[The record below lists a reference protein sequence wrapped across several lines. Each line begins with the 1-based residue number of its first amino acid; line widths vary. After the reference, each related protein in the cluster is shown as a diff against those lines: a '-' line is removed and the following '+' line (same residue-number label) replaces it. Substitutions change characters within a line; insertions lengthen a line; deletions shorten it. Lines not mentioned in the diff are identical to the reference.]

1 MDADFTALLAF
12 VSRVLGE
19 DDVAL
24 DDADTYCRPLFEHPE
39 LVRNVDAAFA
49 APMQRRLQEAGI
61 TAAVLADGCQGRRA
75 HGTNDE
81 CRL

>member
-1 MDADFTALLAF
+1 MDADFTALLAC
-12 VSRVLGE
+12 VPRVLGE
-19 DDVAL
+19 DDVTL

-61 TAAVLADGCQGRRA
+61 TAAVLADGR
-75 HGTNDE
+75 
-81 CRL
+81 